1 MGKEKRRRRAAAA
14 KAADG
19 TNVKVTHATAD
30 PAPDI
35 MDAIRDLT
43 TTVNR
48 RLDDFEQR
56 LLDLEEW
63 ATAPERRPASRTAST
78 RGPAPSPAPAAR
90 PTTPNPAPSAAP
102 KQGIGKI
109 YKYFNRITHRYEY
122 AAYNYAGLC
131 EAKRLSDPFHE
142 EYQIVYAMYV
152 NGSFHHELT
161 DVEICRYRGL

>member
-1 MGKEKRRRRAAAA
+1 MSRKERRRRAAAA

-19 TNVKVTHATAD
+19 TNGAVKGTHATANS
-30 PAPDI
+30 PDI
-35 MDAIRDLT
+35 MDAIRDLE
-43 TTVNR
+43 R
-48 RLDDFEQR
+48 RI
-56 LLDLEEW
+56 LDLEEW
-63 ATAPERRPASRTAST
+63 ATAPERRPTSRTAST

-102 KQGIGKI
+102 RQEIGRI
-109 YKYFNRITHRYEY
+109 YKYFNKITHRYEY
-122 AAYNYAGLC
+122 AHYNYAGLC

-161 DVEICRYRGL
+161 DEEICRYRGLVTR